1 MHTRFFNVLFCA
13 LWFLTALPLRAAE
26 GGGEHIVLVADSRRF
41 PAWIAWWMNLY
52 NESHLLFALT
62 TIITI
67 PLLALLTGRL
77 TELVLLRLGIN
88 LKSRVL
94 AEH

>member
-1 MHTRFFNVLFCA
+1 MRIRCRNWLRCGLLFLA
-13 LWFLTALPLRAAE
+13 LVPSNAAE
-26 GGGEHIVLVADSRRF
+26 GGGGHIVLVADSRRF
-41 PAWIAWWMNLY
+41 PAWLAWWTNLY

-67 PLLALLTGRL
+67 PLLALAMGKL
-77 TELVLLRLGIN
+77 TEFVLSHIGVN